1 MLLGR
6 LRIRAKLT
14 LLVMIPLVA
23 VAALTIPVVVGRIQS
38 ASRAG
43 DTARSVRVA
52 SQVGS
57 LSQDLQRER
66 LLAVGYLVG
75 AVERNRLVLQMSAV
89 TDRITDVR
97 FELGDELPD
106 EVNDA
111 IDGVKKLADLRLA
124 VLANT
129 APTTTVTDG
138 YDEVIDE
145 LINSLRLV
153 DGVDASSDEGRQIV
167 ALDALLRADE
177 ANSEGAAFLL
187 LLAHEPSAV
196 MAARFNTEQ
205 DLLGEALERFTS
217 FATPTQISLYQ
228 LVAQAFTDRLGTGF
242 TADPLKEIAAFPVAS
257 LFPSLESFIALG
269 NFVEKRIVADVT
281 AAVGARENRALVTA
295 YSVGGG
301 ALAILLL
308 VVLLVVAV
316 ARAVALPLTRLTV
329 GADRVARFA
338 EAELVRI
345 ADDESEHVERV
356 HLEAVDVTARD
367 EVGDLARAFERV
379 QETAAQL
386 VERQVAS
393 RRNVAEMFGHIGRRT
408 QGLVSRQVSMIDGL
422 ENDEQ
427 DEKKLSNLYRLDHL
441 SNRLLRNA
449 TSLIVLSGADWA
461 QEHVAPMPLADA
473 ARLALAKVEDYVR
486 VDVRIPGEIVLTPAI
501 IADAVQMMAELME
514 NATSF
519 SPPHTRVSVVAV
531 STGTSVRL
539 TVTDHGIGLSP
550 ERIAEE
556 NARLE
561 RRERLD
567 LAPTQVLG
575 LFVVGRLARRHG
587 LRVHLAATS
596 GGGVTAT
603 VELPMSVLVAAAPVV
618 DPASTP
624 GKLQLVGARSRPAA
638 LGSTATLPPRSD
650 ALQRLRDMIEDGA
663 PSWNAFAVVDRPAD
677 PSPAPSGPAAL
688 ASSNSPTSNSTAS
701 NPPAWPPAAPGGP
714 AASGGRAAPAAPGA
728 AGARGA
734 TGAPA
739 GGNGAANGHA
749 VGATSPSGL
758 RQRVPGANLIGGG
771 TAGPADRQPPSPL
784 DADAA
789 RDLIE
794 QFEFGVNRAHEEPLP
809 APPLRP
815 SSPVA
820 PAWPAAAY
828 PVTPEPATTAR
839 ELPAPP
845 PPTDRAAQPAQPAES
860 AEATQTAQPAL
871 PASVY
876 APTEALPVYTPP
888 RPATHSA
895 TTSAGGY
902 QLRPTGTSLNRRVPG
917 ATLATSLV
925 PPPSDR
931 APAAFTQIDPDEVR
945 SLVEQFEFGVTEA
958 LQHAEPRSDTH
969 S

>member
-38 ASRAG
+38 ASRAS

-57 LSQDLQRER
+57 LGQDLQRER
-66 LLAVGYLVG
+66 LLAVGFLIG
-75 AVERNRLVLQMSAV
+75 AVDRNRLVLQMSAV

-106 EVNDA
+106 EVDDA

-129 APTTTVTDG
+129 APTSTVTDG

-196 MAARFNTEQ
+196 LAARFNTEQ
-205 DLLGEALERFTS
+205 DLLGESLERFTS

-281 AAVGARENRALVTA
+281 AAVGARQNRALVTA
-295 YSVGGG
+295 YGVGGG

-308 VVLLVVAV
+308 VVLLVLAV
-316 ARAVALPLTRLTV
+316 ARAVARPLTRLTV
-329 GADRVARFA
+329 SADRVARFA

-345 ADDESEHVERV
+345 ADDETEHIERV

-379 QETAAQL
+379 QDTAAQL

-486 VDVRIPGEIVLTPAI
+486 VDVRIPGDIVLTPAI

-531 STGTSVRL
+531 STGSSVRL

-603 VELPMSVLVAAAPVV
+603 VELPMSVLVAAAPAV

-638 LGSTATLPPRSD
+638 LGGTIALPPRGD

-663 PSWNAFAVVDRPAD
+663 PSWNAFALGSPNS
-677 PSPAPSGPAAL
+677 PSDSPPAL
-688 ASSNSPTSNSTAS
+688 AAPVA
-701 NPPAWPPAAPGGP
+701 NPPAWPPATPDGP
-714 AASGGRAAPAAPGA
+714 AALAAPGA
-728 AGARGA
+728 P
-734 TGAPA
+734 GAPA
-739 GGNGAANGHA
+739 GENGAANGHP
-749 VGATSPSGL
+749 VGPTSPSGL
-758 RQRVPGANLIGGG
+758 RQRVPGANLISGG

-794 QFEFGVNRAHEEPLP
+794 QFEFGVNRAHEEPAP

-820 PAWPAAAY
+820 PPWPAAAY
-828 PVTPEPATTAR
+828 PVTPEPATAAR
-839 ELPAPP
+839 ELPTQPAA
-845 PPTDRAAQPAQPAES
+845 AAQPAGAGLAAQPAS
-860 AEATQTAQPAL
+860 AAGHAAPAEHASAAGNAEQPAL
-871 PASVY
+871 PASIY

-888 RPATHSA
+888 RPATHSD

-925 PPPSDR
+925 PPQSDR

-958 LQHAEPRSDTH
+958 LQHAEPRSDR
-969 S
+969 SS